1 MKKSK
6 DPAFLF
12 YTNDFQGGTI
22 DMSCEEVGAYLR
34 LLMYQHQHDKIPN
47 NKERLM
53 RITGIFS
60 EEKFD
65 VVWEVVGK
73 KFNQTVD
80 HLVNERLKQETT
92 KRTEFKPKKIAS
104 ASLAGLISKSD
115 LTKKQVA
122 EIKKAF
128 TINDFVNYPIDEIK
142 NMVRE
147 WFNQMVNRL
156 VSNIENEN
164 VNENID
170 RDKEKGGT
178 GGKTTRGKKSETKPP
193 KIQFAEFV
201 SMTNGEYEALVTKF
215 GVEDTARMI
224 EILDNYKGSS
234 GKVYA
239 SDYRAILTWV
249 VARLKEEKEK
259 QGNNQHNGTAANKNG
274 LEGTNRT
281 DKSNPRRNYAEQCR
295 TEQEVLK
302 QVSLAVLQQS

>member
-1 MKKSK
+1 MK

-147 WFNQMVNRL
+147 WFNQMVNHL
-156 VSNIENEN
+156 VSHSVSNIENEN

-170 RDKEKGGT
+170 RDKEKGGM
-178 GGKTTRGKKSETKPP
+178 GEKTIRERKGETREPSNEKV
-193 KIQFAEFV
+193 QFAEFV
-201 SMTNGEYEALVTKF
+201 SMTNVEYSTLVTEL
-215 GVEDTARMI
+215 GDADTKRCI
-224 EILDNYKGSS
+224 EILDNYKGSK
-234 GKVYA
+234 GQKYK
-239 SDYRAILTWV
+239 SDYRAIRSWV
-249 VARLKEEKEK
+249 TKALNEEKTR
-259 QGNNQHNGTAANKNG
+259 QGINNQKTNVKNEQNKQSG
-274 LEGTNRT
+274 ATLGRVAT
-281 DKSNPRRNYAEQCR
+281 SEQHR
-295 TEQEVLK
+295 AI
-302 QVSLAVLQQS
+302 SL

>member
-1 MKKSK
+1 MK

-147 WFNQMVNRL
+147 WFNQMVNHL
-156 VSNIENEN
+156 VSHSVSNIENEN

-170 RDKEKGGT
+170 RDKGKGGM
-178 GGKTTRGKKSETKPP
+178 GEKTIREKNGSEKV
-193 KIQFAEFV
+193 QFAEFV
-201 SMTNGEYEALVTKF
+201 SMTNVEYSTLVTEL
-215 GVEDTARMI
+215 GDADTKRCI
-224 EILDNYKGSS
+224 EILDNYKGSK
-234 GKVYA
+234 GQKYK
-239 SDYRAILTWV
+239 SDYRAIRSWV
-249 VARLKEEKEK
+249 TKALNEEKTR
-259 QGNNQHNGTAANKNG
+259 QGINNQKTTVKNEQNKQSGAALG
-274 LEGTNRT
+274 RVATSDQHR
-281 DKSNPRRNYAEQCR
+281 AI
-295 TEQEVLK
+295 
-302 QVSLAVLQQS
+302 SL

>member
-1 MKKSK
+1 MK

-147 WFNQMVNRL
+147 WFNQMVDHL
-156 VSNIENEN
+156 VSHSVSNIENEN

-170 RDKEKGGT
+170 RDKEKGGM
-178 GGKTTRGKKSETKPP
+178 GEKTIREKNGSEKV
-193 KIQFAEFV
+193 QFAEFV
-201 SMTNGEYEALVTKF
+201 SMTNVEYSTLVTEL
-215 GVEDTARMI
+215 GDADTKRCI
-224 EILDNYKGSS
+224 EILDDYKGSK
-234 GKVYA
+234 GRKYK
-239 SDYRAILTWV
+239 SDYRAIRSWV
-249 VARLKEEKEK
+249 IKALDEEKRK
-259 QGNNQHNGTAANKNG
+259 QSFNNQKIKNEQIKQSGAALG
-274 LEGTNRT
+274 RVATGAQHR
-281 DKSNPRRNYAEQCR
+281 
-295 TEQEVLK
+295 
-302 QVSLAVLQQS
+302 AVTL

>member
-1 MKKSK
+1 MK

-73 KFNQTVD
+73 KFNQMVD

-147 WFNQMVNRL
+147 WFNQMVDHL
-156 VSNIENEN
+156 VSHSVSNIENEN
-164 VNENID
+164 LNENID
-170 RDKEKGGT
+170 RDKEKGGM
-178 GGKTTRGKKSETKPP
+178 GEKTIREKNGSEKV
-193 KIQFAEFV
+193 QFAEFV
-201 SMTNGEYEALVTKF
+201 SMTNVEYSTLVTEL
-215 GVEDTARMI
+215 GDADTKRCI
-224 EILDNYKGSS
+224 EILDNYKGSK
-234 GKVYA
+234 GQKYK
-239 SDYRAILTWV
+239 SDYRAIRSWV
-249 VARLKEEKEK
+249 TKALNEEKTR
-259 QGNNQHNGTAANKNG
+259 QGINNQKTNVKNEQNKQSGAALG
-274 LEGTNRT
+274 RVAT
-281 DKSNPRRNYAEQCR
+281 SEQHR
-295 TEQEVLK
+295 AI
-302 QVSLAVLQQS
+302 SL

>member
-1 MKKSK
+1 MK

-147 WFNQMVNRL
+147 WFNQMVDHL
-156 VSNIENEN
+156 VSHSVSNIENEN

-170 RDKEKGGT
+170 RDKEKGGM
-178 GGKTTRGKKSETKPP
+178 GEKTIRERKGETRELSNEKV
-193 KIQFAEFV
+193 QFAEFV
-201 SMTNGEYEALVTKF
+201 SMTNVEYSTLVTEL
-215 GVEDTARMI
+215 GDADTKRCI
-224 EILDNYKGSS
+224 EILDNYKGSK
-234 GKVYA
+234 GQKYK
-239 SDYRAILTWV
+239 SDYRAIRSWV
-249 VARLKEEKEK
+249 TKALNEEKTR
-259 QGNNQHNGTAANKNG
+259 QGINNQKTNVKNEQNKQSG
-274 LEGTNRT
+274 ATLGRVAT
-281 DKSNPRRNYAEQCR
+281 SEQHR
-295 TEQEVLK
+295 AI
-302 QVSLAVLQQS
+302 SL

>member
-1 MKKSK
+1 MK

-147 WFNQMVNRL
+147 WFNQMVNHL
-156 VSNIENEN
+156 VSHSVSNIENEN

-170 RDKEKGGT
+170 RDKEKGGM
-178 GGKTTRGKKSETKPP
+178 GEKTIRERKGETRESSNEKV
-193 KIQFAEFV
+193 QFAEFV
-201 SMTNGEYEALVTKF
+201 SMTNVEYSTLVTEL
-215 GVEDTARMI
+215 GDADTKRCI
-224 EILDNYKGSS
+224 EILDDYKGSK
-234 GKVYA
+234 GRKYK
-239 SDYRAILTWV
+239 SDYRAIRSWV
-249 VARLKEEKEK
+249 IKALDEEKRK
-259 QGNNQHNGTAANKNG
+259 QSFNNQKTTVKNEQNKQSGAALG
-274 LEGTNRT
+274 RVATGAQHR
-281 DKSNPRRNYAEQCR
+281 
-295 TEQEVLK
+295 
-302 QVSLAVLQQS
+302 AVTL

>member
-1 MKKSK
+1 MK

-147 WFNQMVNRL
+147 WFNQMVDHL
-156 VSNIENEN
+156 VSHSVSNIENEN

-170 RDKEKGGT
+170 RDKEKGGM
-178 GGKTTRGKKSETKPP
+178 GEKTIREKNGSEKV
-193 KIQFAEFV
+193 QFAEFV
-201 SMTNGEYEALVTKF
+201 SMTNVEYSTLVTEL
-215 GVEDTARMI
+215 GDADTKRCI
-224 EILDNYKGSS
+224 EILDDYKGSK
-234 GKVYA
+234 GRKYK
-239 SDYRAILTWV
+239 SDYRAIRSWV
-249 VARLKEEKEK
+249 IKALDEEKRK
-259 QGNNQHNGTAANKNG
+259 QSFNNQKIKNEQNKQSGAALG
-274 LEGTNRT
+274 RVATSDQHR
-281 DKSNPRRNYAEQCR
+281 AI
-295 TEQEVLK
+295 
-302 QVSLAVLQQS
+302 SL

>member
-1 MKKSK
+1 MK

-147 WFNQMVNRL
+147 WFNQMVDHL
-156 VSNIENEN
+156 VSHSVSNIENEN

-170 RDKEKGGT
+170 RDKGKGGV
-178 GGKTTRGKKSETKPP
+178 GEKTTREKNGSEKV
-193 KIQFAEFV
+193 QFAEFV
-201 SMTNGEYEALVTKF
+201 SMTNVEYSTLVTEL
-215 GVEDTARMI
+215 GDADTKRCI
-224 EILDNYKGSS
+224 EILDNYKGSK
-234 GKVYA
+234 GQKYK
-239 SDYRAILTWV
+239 SDYRAIRSWV
-249 VARLKEEKEK
+249 TKALNEEKTR
-259 QGNNQHNGTAANKNG
+259 QGINNQKTTAKNEQNKQSG
-274 LEGTNRT
+274 AALGRVATSDQHR
-281 DKSNPRRNYAEQCR
+281 AI
-295 TEQEVLK
+295 
-302 QVSLAVLQQS
+302 SL

>member
-1 MKKSK
+1 MK

-147 WFNQMVNRL
+147 WFNQMVNHL
-156 VSNIENEN
+156 VSHSVSNIENEN

-170 RDKEKGGT
+170 RDKEKGGM
-178 GGKTTRGKKSETKPP
+178 GEKTIRERKGEAREPSNEKV
-193 KIQFAEFV
+193 QFAEFV
-201 SMTNGEYEALVTKF
+201 SMTNVEYSTLVTEL
-215 GVEDTARMI
+215 GDADTKRCI
-224 EILDNYKGSS
+224 EILDNYKGSK
-234 GKVYA
+234 GQKYK
-239 SDYRAILTWV
+239 SDYRAIRSWV
-249 VARLKEEKEK
+249 TKALNEEKTR
-259 QGNNQHNGTAANKNG
+259 QGINNQKTNVKNEQNKQSGAALG
-274 LEGTNRT
+274 RVAT
-281 DKSNPRRNYAEQCR
+281 SEQHR
-295 TEQEVLK
+295 AI
-302 QVSLAVLQQS
+302 SL

>member
-1 MKKSK
+1 MK

-147 WFNQMVNRL
+147 WFNQMVDHL
-156 VSNIENEN
+156 VSHSVSNIENEN

-170 RDKEKGGT
+170 RDKEKGGM
-178 GGKTTRGKKSETKPP
+178 GEKTIREKNGSEKV
-193 KIQFAEFV
+193 QFAEFV
-201 SMTNGEYEALVTKF
+201 SMTNVEYSTLVTEL
-215 GVEDTARMI
+215 GDADTKRCI
-224 EILDNYKGSS
+224 EILDNYKGSK
-234 GKVYA
+234 GQKYK
-239 SDYRAILTWV
+239 SDYRAIRSWV
-249 VARLKEEKEK
+249 TKALNEEKTR
-259 QGNNQHNGTAANKNG
+259 QGINNQKTTAKNEQNKQSG
-274 LEGTNRT
+274 AALGRVAT
-281 DKSNPRRNYAEQCR
+281 SEQHR
-295 TEQEVLK
+295 AI
-302 QVSLAVLQQS
+302 SL

>member
-1 MKKSK
+1 MK

-147 WFNQMVNRL
+147 WFNQMVNHL
-156 VSNIENEN
+156 VSHSVSNIENEN

-170 RDKEKGGT
+170 RDKEKGGM
-178 GGKTTRGKKSETKPP
+178 GEKTIRERKGETREPSNEKV
-193 KIQFAEFV
+193 QFAEFV
-201 SMTNGEYEALVTKF
+201 SMTNVEYSTLVTEL
-215 GVEDTARMI
+215 GDADTKRCI
-224 EILDNYKGSS
+224 EILDNYKGSK
-234 GKVYA
+234 GQKYK
-239 SDYRAILTWV
+239 SDYRAIRSWV
-249 VARLKEEKEK
+249 IKALDEEKRK
-259 QGNNQHNGTAANKNG
+259 QSFNNQKTTVKNEQNKQSGAALG
-274 LEGTNRT
+274 RVATGAQHR
-281 DKSNPRRNYAEQCR
+281 
-295 TEQEVLK
+295 
-302 QVSLAVLQQS
+302 AVTL

>member
-1 MKKSK
+1 MK

-60 EEKFD
+60 EDKFD

-147 WFNQMVNRL
+147 WFNQMVDHL
-156 VSNIENEN
+156 VSHSVSNIENEN

-170 RDKEKGGT
+170 RDKEKGGV
-178 GGKTTRGKKSETKPP
+178 GEKTTREKNDSEKV
-193 KIQFAEFV
+193 QFAEFV
-201 SMTNGEYEALVTKF
+201 SMTNVEYSTLVTEL
-215 GVEDTARMI
+215 GDADTKRCI
-224 EILDNYKGSS
+224 EILDDYKGSK
-234 GKVYA
+234 GRKYK
-239 SDYRAILTWV
+239 SDYRAIRSWV
-249 VARLKEEKEK
+249 IKALDEEKRK
-259 QGNNQHNGTAANKNG
+259 QSFNNQKIKNEQNKQSGAALG
-274 LEGTNRT
+274 RVAT
-281 DKSNPRRNYAEQCR
+281 SEQHR
-295 TEQEVLK
+295 AI
-302 QVSLAVLQQS
+302 SL

>member
-1 MKKSK
+1 MEKKSK

-12 YTNDFQGGTI
+12 YSNDFFQECLFL
-22 DMSCEEVGAYLR
+22 SNEEVGILIR
-34 LLMYQHQHDKIPN
+34 LMCIQHQHGNIP
-47 NKERLM
+47 KKRL
-53 RITGIFS
+53 GFLLGFEWVSFS
-60 EEKFD
+60 DELK
-65 VVWEVVGK
+65 K
-73 KFNQTVD
+73 KFVEAK
-80 HLVNERLKQETT
+80 NEDGEEVIYSPMLAAAIEKRSQFIDKQKSNGQKGGRPKTQI
-92 KRTEFKPKKIAS
+92 KPKQNPDHNPNKTQSITQT
-104 ASLAGLISKSD
+104 ITQ
-115 LTKKQVA
+115 TKP
-122 EIKKAF
+122 
-128 TINDFVNYPIDEIK
+128 Y
-142 NMVRE
+142 
-147 WFNQMVNRL
+147 
-156 VSNIENEN
+156 IENEN
-164 VNENID
+164 ENIND
-170 RDKEKGGT
+170 IKNRDKEKGGT

-201 SMTNGEYEALVTKF
+201 SMTSGEYEALVTKF

>member
-1 MKKSK
+1 MK

-73 KFNQTVD
+73 KFNQMVD

-147 WFNQMVNRL
+147 WFNQMVNHL
-156 VSNIENEN
+156 VSHSVSNIENEN

-170 RDKEKGGT
+170 RDKGKGGV
-178 GGKTTRGKKSETKPP
+178 GEKTIRERKGETREPSNEKV
-193 KIQFAEFV
+193 QFAEFV
-201 SMTNGEYEALVTKF
+201 SMTNVEYSTLVTEL
-215 GVEDTARMI
+215 GDADTKRCI
-224 EILDNYKGSS
+224 EILDNYKGSK
-234 GKVYA
+234 GQKYK
-239 SDYRAILTWV
+239 SDYRAIRSWV
-249 VARLKEEKEK
+249 IKALNEEKTR
-259 QGNNQHNGTAANKNG
+259 QGINNQKTTVKNEQNKQSGAALG
-274 LEGTNRT
+274 RVATGAQHR
-281 DKSNPRRNYAEQCR
+281 
-295 TEQEVLK
+295 
-302 QVSLAVLQQS
+302 AVTL

>member
-1 MKKSK
+1 MK

-147 WFNQMVNRL
+147 WFNQMVNHL
-156 VSNIENEN
+156 VSHSVSNIENEN

-170 RDKEKGGT
+170 RDKEKGGM
-178 GGKTTRGKKSETKPP
+178 GEKTIRERKGETREPSNEKV
-193 KIQFAEFV
+193 QFAEFV
-201 SMTNGEYEALVTKF
+201 SMTNVEYSTLVTEL
-215 GVEDTARMI
+215 GDADTKRCI
-224 EILDNYKGSS
+224 EILDDYKGSK
-234 GKVYA
+234 GRKYK
-239 SDYRAILTWV
+239 SDYRAIRSWV
-249 VARLKEEKEK
+249 IKALDEEKRK
-259 QGNNQHNGTAANKNG
+259 QSFNNQKTTVKNEQNKQSG
-274 LEGTNRT
+274 ATLGRVATSDQHR
-281 DKSNPRRNYAEQCR
+281 AI
-295 TEQEVLK
+295 
-302 QVSLAVLQQS
+302 SL

>member
-1 MKKSK
+1 MK

-142 NMVRE
+142 NIVRE
-147 WFNQMVNRL
+147 WFNQMVNHL
-156 VSNIENEN
+156 VSHSVSNIENEN

-170 RDKEKGGT
+170 RDKEKGGM
-178 GGKTTRGKKSETKPP
+178 GEKTIREKNGSEKV
-193 KIQFAEFV
+193 QFAEFV
-201 SMTNGEYEALVTKF
+201 SMTNVEYSTLVTEL
-215 GVEDTARMI
+215 GDADTKRCI
-224 EILDNYKGSS
+224 EILDDYKGSK
-234 GKVYA
+234 GRKYK
-239 SDYRAILTWV
+239 SDYRAIRSWV
-249 VARLKEEKEK
+249 IKALDEEKRK
-259 QGNNQHNGTAANKNG
+259 QSFNNQKIKNEQNKQSGAALG
-274 LEGTNRT
+274 RVATGAQHR
-281 DKSNPRRNYAEQCR
+281 
-295 TEQEVLK
+295 
-302 QVSLAVLQQS
+302 AVTL

>member
-1 MKKSK
+1 MK

-73 KFNQTVD
+73 KFNRTVD

-142 NMVRE
+142 NIVRE
-147 WFNQMVNRL
+147 WFNQMVNHL
-156 VSNIENEN
+156 VSHSVSNIENEN

-170 RDKEKGGT
+170 RDKEKGGM
-178 GGKTTRGKKSETKPP
+178 GEKTIREKNGSEKV
-193 KIQFAEFV
+193 QFAEFV
-201 SMTNGEYEALVTKF
+201 SMTNVEYSTLVTEL
-215 GVEDTARMI
+215 GDADTKRCI
-224 EILDNYKGSS
+224 EILDDYKGSK
-234 GKVYA
+234 GRKYK
-239 SDYRAILTWV
+239 SDYRAIRSWV
-249 VARLKEEKEK
+249 IKALDEEKRK
-259 QGNNQHNGTAANKNG
+259 QSFNNQKIKNEQNKQSGAALG
-274 LEGTNRT
+274 RVATGAQHR
-281 DKSNPRRNYAEQCR
+281 
-295 TEQEVLK
+295 
-302 QVSLAVLQQS
+302 AVTL

>member
-1 MKKSK
+1 MK

-147 WFNQMVNRL
+147 WFNQMVDHL
-156 VSNIENEN
+156 VSHSVSNIENEN
-164 VNENID
+164 GNENID
-170 RDKEKGGT
+170 RDKEKGGM
-178 GGKTTRGKKSETKPP
+178 GEKTIRE
-193 KIQFAEFV
+193 
-201 SMTNGEYEALVTKF
+201 
-215 GVEDTARMI
+215 
-224 EILDNYKGSS
+224 
-234 GKVYA
+234 
-239 SDYRAILTWV
+239 
-249 VARLKEEKEK
+249 
-259 QGNNQHNGTAANKNG
+259 
-274 LEGTNRT
+274 
-281 DKSNPRRNYAEQCR
+281 
-295 TEQEVLK
+295 
-302 QVSLAVLQQS
+302 

>member
-1 MKKSK
+1 MK

-73 KFNQTVD
+73 KFNQMVD

-147 WFNQMVNRL
+147 WFNQMVDHL
-156 VSNIENEN
+156 VSHSVSNIENEN
-164 VNENID
+164 LNENID
-170 RDKEKGGT
+170 RDKEKGGM
-178 GGKTTRGKKSETKPP
+178 GEKTIREKNGSEKV
-193 KIQFAEFV
+193 QFAEFV
-201 SMTNGEYEALVTKF
+201 SMTNVEYSTLVTEL
-215 GVEDTARMI
+215 GDADTKRCI
-224 EILDNYKGSS
+224 EILDDYKGSK
-234 GKVYA
+234 GRKYK
-239 SDYRAILTWV
+239 SDYRAIRSWV
-249 VARLKEEKEK
+249 IKALDEEKRK
-259 QGNNQHNGTAANKNG
+259 QSFNNQKTTVKNEQNKQSGAALG
-274 LEGTNRT
+274 RVATSDQHR
-281 DKSNPRRNYAEQCR
+281 AI
-295 TEQEVLK
+295 
-302 QVSLAVLQQS
+302 SL

>member
-1 MKKSK
+1 MK

-60 EEKFD
+60 EDKFD

-147 WFNQMVNRL
+147 WFNQMVDHL
-156 VSNIENEN
+156 VSHSVSNIENEN

-170 RDKEKGGT
+170 RDKGKGGM
-178 GGKTTRGKKSETKPP
+178 GEKTIREKNGSEKV
-193 KIQFAEFV
+193 QFAEFV
-201 SMTNGEYEALVTKF
+201 SMTNVEYSTLVTEL
-215 GVEDTARMI
+215 GDADTKRCI
-224 EILDNYKGSS
+224 EILDNYKGSK
-234 GKVYA
+234 GQKYK
-239 SDYRAILTWV
+239 SDYRAIRSWV
-249 VARLKEEKEK
+249 TKALNEEKTR
-259 QGNNQHNGTAANKNG
+259 QGINNQKTTVKNEQNKQSGAALG
-274 LEGTNRT
+274 RVATSDQHR
-281 DKSNPRRNYAEQCR
+281 AI
-295 TEQEVLK
+295 
-302 QVSLAVLQQS
+302 SL